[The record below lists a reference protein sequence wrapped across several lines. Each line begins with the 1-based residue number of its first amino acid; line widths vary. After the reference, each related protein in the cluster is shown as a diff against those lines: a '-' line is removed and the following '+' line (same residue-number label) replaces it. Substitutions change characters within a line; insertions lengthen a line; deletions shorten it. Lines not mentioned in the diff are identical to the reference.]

1 MIKSMER
8 KKLFLNIS
16 FILIISSIF
25 LAILSIIFAFSI
37 HTQRMAFFEKEDIYF
52 EEFSV
57 KMKDNVEIKGLI
69 YVDKDLEEK
78 EDNSVP
84 TVLLLHGINGR
95 KEDQIYKIFQLV
107 KRGFAV
113 FSVEQRGHG
122 ESGGFCT
129 LLRKEPGDMEKIID
143 FIEDHYDFSNA
154 THIALLGFSFGGG
167 IGAILQ
173 AKDDRVYASVLY
185 HPLVSIDHLID
196 LLPFQNLFGFTYGIG
211 RLEDIK
217 DGLDKCTTSNTKN
230 LLLIHGK
237 DDELISPDDSKEL
250 YNQVGGSYRND
261 IGLEIRPDLN
271 HFENDIDDESF
282 KYAIIWLEHFY
293 IDSSIDII
301 NRDLEITYIKFE
313 DFDYP
318 DSSIPE
324 LLILISSIIFFLG
337 FSLLLLTTKVWPL
350 SSEISSNLQNKISN
364 DRDIQNYK
372 KMVLSRVIVYIIPVA
387 IGAPLFALFNPSYL
401 FGYALIIPIVT
412 IILFLL
418 IPRFEYSDWK
428 SKWKSHL
435 KSEWNHWYQNNFK
448 LLLYGIIIVIMPV
461 LFYVIIF
468 NFNAYQMKSVPIPF
482 FNTTMILYLSMGIS
496 TFFMD
501 YLLVRGLKTQHSMIL
516 IFLRPLTLLIFF
528 IFIPIPAFSF
538 TGLPISGEIG
548 QILIFS
554 LIGLVF
560 WIVLMLM
567 IQLRKIYKNIFPVML
582 IFFFPLI
589 IFLLFVFIRLV

>member
-8 KKLFLNIS
+8 KKLFLIIS
-16 FILIISSIF
+16 FLLIISSIF

-37 HTQRMAFFEKEDIYF
+37 HSQRMAFFEKEDIYL

-57 KMKDNVEIKGLI
+57 KMKDNVEIKGLL

-84 TVLLLHGINGR
+84 TVLFLHGINGR
-95 KEDQIYKIFQLV
+95 KEDQRYKIFQLV

-122 ESGGFCT
+122 ESGGFCSF
-129 LLRKEPGDMEKIID
+129 LRKEPGDMEKIID
-143 FIEDHYDFSNA
+143 YIEKHYDFSDSR
-154 THIALLGFSFGGG
+154 HIALLGLSYGGG
-167 IGAILQ
+167 VGAILQ
-173 AKDDRVYASVLY
+173 AKDDRIYASVLY
-185 HPLVSIDHLID
+185 HPLVSIDHLIE
-196 LLPFQNLFGFTYGIG
+196 LMPFQNLFGFTYGMG
-211 RLEDIK
+211 HLEDIE
-217 DGLDKCTTSNTKN
+217 DGLEECTTLNTKN

-250 YNQVGGSYRND
+250 YEQVSGPYRND

-271 HFENDIDDESF
+271 HLENDLDDESF

-293 IDSSIDII
+293 IDSSIDIT

-313 DFDYP
+313 DFEYP

-324 LLILISSIIFFLG
+324 LLIITSSIIFFLG
-337 FSLLLLTTKVWPL
+337 FSLLLLTTKVWHL
-350 SSEISSNLQNKISN
+350 SSEITSNLQSKISN
-364 DRDIQNYK
+364 EKDIQSYK
-372 KMVLSRVIVYIIPVA
+372 KMVFSRVIIYIIPVA
-387 IGAPLFALFNPSYL
+387 IGAPFFAVFNPSYL
-401 FGYALIIPIVT
+401 FGYALIIPIAT

-418 IPRFEYSDWK
+418 MPRFEYSDWK

-435 KSEWNHWYQNNFK
+435 KSEWNYWYQNNFK
-448 LLLYGIIIVIMPV
+448 LLLYGIIIVIVPILFFV
-461 LFYVIIF
+461 LIF
-468 NFNAYQMKSVPIPF
+468 NFNAYQMIKAPIPF
-482 FNTTMILYLSMGIS
+482 FNTSTMIYLSMGIS

-501 YLLVRGLKTQHSMIL
+501 YLLVRGLKTKHSMIL
-516 IFLRPLTLLIFF
+516 IFLRPLTLMIFY

-567 IQLRKIYKNIFPVML
+567 IKLRKIYKNILPAML

>member
-1 MIKSMER
+1 MEKKKSI
-8 KKLFLNIS
+8 LIIS

-57 KMKDNVEIKGLI
+57 KMKDNVEIKGLL

-217 DGLDKCTTSNTKN
+217 DGLGECTISNTKN

-237 DDELISPDDSKEL
+237 DDELISPEDSKEL
-250 YNQVGGSYRND
+250 YEQVGGSYRND

-313 DFDYP
+313 DFEYP
-318 DSSIPE
+318 DSSLPE
-324 LLILISSIIFFLG
+324 LLILTSSIILFLG

-350 SSEISSNLQNKISN
+350 SSEISSNLQSKISN
-364 DRDIQNYK
+364 EKDIQSYK
-372 KMVLSRVIVYIIPVA
+372 KMVLSRVIIYIIPVA
-387 IGAPLFALFNPSYL
+387 IGAPLFAVLNPSYF
-401 FGYALIIPIVT
+401 FGYALIIPIAT

-418 IPRFEYSDWK
+418 MPCFEHSDWK

-435 KSEWNHWYQNNFK
+435 NSEWNYWYQNNSR
-448 LLLYGIIIVIMPV
+448 LLLYGIIIVIMPI

-468 NFNAYQMKSVPIPF
+468 NFNAYQMIKSPIPF

-501 YLLVRGLKTQHSMIL
+501 YLLIRGLKTQHSMIL
-516 IFLRPLTLLIFF
+516 IFLRPLTLVIFY

-560 WIVLMLM
+560 WFVLMLM
-567 IQLRKIYKNIFPVML
+567 IQLRKIYKNILPVML